1 MGDIGRRGIGSS
13 GGTSSGGGGSGNVPD
28 PPPGPQYV
36 LTSTGSGSGDYVWA
50 KPGVIEATGSD
61 IVQITVPNTIGRA
74 TVNAGDGNVT
84 FKLPAVS
91 TIPYDGW
98 RVWTWVASSDGTYAM
113 LVEPDGAASEDIMN
127 PATGVFQLGAWSTLP
142 SSGPTASSKQGM
154 GVLWEWSAGQNAW
167 LSFANF

>member
-1 MGDIGRRGIGSS
+1 
-13 GGTSSGGGGSGNVPD
+13 VPN
-28 PPPGPQYV
+28 PPPGNQYL
-36 LTSTGSGSGDYVWA
+36 LTSTGSTSGAYGWA
-50 KPGVIEATGSD
+50 IPGVINATGSD
-61 IVQITVPNTIGRA
+61 IVQIVVPATLARA

-113 LVEPDGAASEDIMN
+113 LVEVDGTAGENLMN
-127 PATGVFQLGAWSTLP
+127 PATGVFQAGAWSTSP

-154 GVLWEWSAGQNAW
+154 GVLWEWSATQNGW